1 MQTWRQRWRFWRHRL
16 PDVVVSLLAV
26 LVMTRYAATKPTN
39 QLQNSGIVLLR
50 SGGVE
55 AGITAEDVGRGYAVS
70 LARTNETCSFAM
82 PAGAEEARRWRIRGA
97 SSDWIAFDAGGWSF
111 PVGTN
116 SASAFCVDSSGRVDA
131 FAGAVYV
138 A

>member
-1 MQTWRQRWRFWRHRL
+1 
-16 PDVVVSLLAV
+16 
-26 LVMTRYAATKPTN
+26 MTRYAATKPTN

-82 PAGAEEARRWRIRGA
+82 PAGAVEARRWRIRGA
-97 SSDWIAFDAGGWSF
+97 VENCGI
-111 PVGTN
+111 VELCN
-116 SASAFCVDSSGRVDA
+116 RENGRM
-131 FAGAVYV
+131 GI
-138 A
+138 

>member
-39 QLQNSGIVLLR
+39 QLQNGGTVLLR

-55 AGITAEDVGRGYAVS
+55 PEF
-70 LARTNETCSFAM
+70 L
-82 PAGAEEARRWRIRGA
+82 
-97 SSDWIAFDAGGWSF
+97 
-111 PVGTN
+111 
-116 SASAFCVDSSGRVDA
+116 FCC
-131 FAGAVYV
+131 F
-138 A
+138 